1 MAEFQRPE
9 SGVGQSRRGV
19 SEKRPRGSPTGITP
33 LQKGKRPA
41 VQPKDTE
48 HRPGKRPQ
56 SRRRLPFSSKL
67 QREGGRLLPHLRT
80 QIEVG
85 SPELLSRLLRHFD
98 RFRTQIEPVQRQ
110 CQVSLL
116 Q

>member
-33 LQKGKRPA
+33 LQKGKRPV
-41 VQPKDTE
+41 VQPKDTG
-48 HRPGKRPQ
+48 HRP
-56 SRRRLPFSSKL
+56 
-67 QREGGRLLPHLRT
+67 
-80 QIEVG
+80 
-85 SPELLSRLLRHFD
+85 
-98 RFRTQIEPVQRQ
+98 RTQIEPVQRQ
-110 CQVSLL
+110 RQVSLL

>member
-41 VQPKDTE
+41 VQPKDT
-48 HRPGKRPQ
+48 G
-56 SRRRLPFSSKL
+56 RRRLPFSSKL

-98 RFRTQIEPVQRQ
+98 RFRTQIELVQRQ

>member
-41 VQPKDTE
+41 VQPKDTG

-56 SRRRLPFSSKL
+56 SRRRLPFSS
-67 QREGGRLLPHLRT
+67 T
-80 QIEVG
+80 ADMW
-85 SPELLSRLLRHFD
+85 SELEDSCHVFS
-98 RFRTQIEPVQRQ
+98 
-110 CQVSLL
+110 VSLIAL
-116 Q
+116 GLR

>member
-41 VQPKDTE
+41 VQPKDTG

-56 SRRRLPFSSKL
+56 SRRRLPFSSK
-67 QREGGRLLPHLRT
+67 LLPHLRT

-85 SPELLSRLLRHFD
+85 SPELLSRL
-98 RFRTQIEPVQRQ
+98 
-110 CQVSLL
+110 SL
-116 Q
+116 